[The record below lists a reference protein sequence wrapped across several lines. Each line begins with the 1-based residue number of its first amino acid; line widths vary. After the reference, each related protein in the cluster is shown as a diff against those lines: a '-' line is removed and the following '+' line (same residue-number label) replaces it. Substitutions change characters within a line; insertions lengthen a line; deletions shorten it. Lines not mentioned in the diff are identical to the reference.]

1 MITTTYISL
10 LRGINVGGRNI
21 IKMNFL
27 RKMYEELGLID
38 VKSYVQS
45 GNLIFSGKDELNE
58 LWEQVIAQKIK
69 KKTELSIPV
78 FILKVDELKSIIEN
92 NPFIKDFDKNIL
104 FMHIIFL
111 SSKPE
116 CYDFKE
122 ITNKKQIE
130 EEIHIT
136 DYAIYLYC
144 PNGYAQTK
152 LTNNFLEE
160 KLKVN
165 TTTRNW
171 KTSNELLRL
180 AEQCS
185 N

>member
-69 KKTELSIPV
+69 KKL
-78 FILKVDELKSIIEN
+78 N
-92 NPFIKDFDKNIL
+92 
-104 FMHIIFL
+104 
-111 SSKPE
+111 
-116 CYDFKE
+116 
-122 ITNKKQIE
+122 
-130 EEIHIT
+130 
-136 DYAIYLYC
+136 
-144 PNGYAQTK
+144 
-152 LTNNFLEE
+152 
-160 KLKVN
+160 
-165 TTTRNW
+165 
-171 KTSNELLRL
+171 
-180 AEQCS
+180 
-185 N
+185 

>member
-45 GNLIFSGKDELNE
+45 GNLIFS
-58 LWEQVIAQKIK
+58 
-69 KKTELSIPV
+69 V